1 MANLIRS
8 AKPGSDWTRYELA
21 AYNITVVRQTKP
33 EFFGVNDLPVPSQPT
48 VVTFMTTKYRESVPD
63 EATRKLLHFLDLAL
77 NPRAGDEAAVENFVA
92 KLLEKLEYDSVSRI
106 IFFRRSIPLYICGV
120 NSVTHPDLCL
130 LNDDEILLLVL
141 HRKQGLDDTEPQI
154 IAAAIAAYAMNNK
167 LRRGSPPL
175 PAITFPAITL
185 AVTDFTFYKITVT
198 AELST
203 AVQQGV
209 YPATQTQVLKY
220 IPLLPKPFM
229 SGMYPLENRVELLS
243 CLEAFKRFVG
253 N

>member
-1 MANLIRS
+1 MTNLIRS
-8 AKPGSDWTRYELA
+8 AKLGSDWTEYELA
-21 AYNITVVRQTKP
+21 AYNITVVCQTKA
-33 EFFGVNDLPVPSQPT
+33 EFFGVNDLPLPSQPT
-48 VVTFMTTKYRESVPD
+48 VVAFMTTKNRWNAPD

-77 NPRAGDEAAVENFVA
+77 NPRAGDEEAVENFVA
-92 KLLEKLEYDSVSRI
+92 KLLEKLEYDSVGRI

-120 NSVTHPDLCL
+120 NSVVHLDICL

-141 HRKQGLDDTEPQI
+141 HRKQVLDDTEPQI

-167 LRRGSPPL
+167 FRRGAPL

-220 IPLLPKPFM
+220 IPLLPKPFI

-243 CLEAFKRFVG
+243 CLEAFKQFVG